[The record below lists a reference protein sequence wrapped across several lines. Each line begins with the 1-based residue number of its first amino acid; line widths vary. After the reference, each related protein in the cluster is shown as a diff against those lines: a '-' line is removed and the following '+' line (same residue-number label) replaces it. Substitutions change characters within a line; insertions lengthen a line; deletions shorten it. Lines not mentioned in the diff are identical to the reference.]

1 MAKNEQQDSGSSS
14 ARSERF
20 VDGILRRC
28 QDDKGFAARLR
39 RADNPA
45 TEYQSWEILAS
56 FGVDISRDYQR
67 LPFATVGA
75 AIARSKAAENGS
87 IGLGEAVA
95 ACYDDGNESSQ
106 AKARIRRI
114 LACHDIE
121 EVCRVLRP
129 VLSLIASR
137 VDVPVDYKLLLRQL
151 LGFKWNRRRVQLQ
164 WAQNFYSRS
173 FAKGISEEDG
183 A

>member
-1 MAKNEQQDSGSSS
+1 VNSNKDVKSGSPPD
-14 ARSERF
+14 RIERF
-20 VDGILRRC
+20 VDSILERC
-28 QDDKGFAARLR
+28 VRDKGFAARLR

-56 FGVDISRDYQR
+56 FGVDISNDFQR

-75 AIARSKAAENGS
+75 AIARSKAEKNGRLR
-87 IGLGEAVA
+87 LGRAVA
-95 ACYDDGNESSQ
+95 ACYDDGNDSSQ
-106 AKARIRRI
+106 AKARIRRL

-137 VDVPVDYKLLLRQL
+137 VQVPLDYKILLRQL
-151 LGFKWNRRRVQLQ
+151 INFSWNPKRIQVQ
-164 WAQNFYSRS
+164 WAQDFYARTSS
-173 FAKGISEEDG
+173 VED
-183 A
+183 AA